1 MPPLAGTE
9 ALLATEIM
17 AALGLSDAETKA
29 KWELISKAILDHIV
43 ANGVVVVSTGPGAG
57 SQGTIT

>member
-1 MPPLAGTE
+1 MPLAGTE
-9 ALLATEIM
+9 AVLAASIVSAIGAD
-17 AALGLSDAETKA
+17 AAAQA
-29 KWELISKAILDHIV
+29 KWELIAKAILDHIV